1 MRHVADSLALEVDVQ
16 SIEIVG
22 HRFVKIGKTT
32 NVDTRFSQLQ
42 TASPFDL
49 RFIDIIEGDHESK
62 IHELLAAQRV
72 RGEWFVLDA
81 HVYDVLRLFDAAPQR
96 FFPWRA
102 QLAAQGL
109 L

>member
-1 MRHVADSLALEVDVQ
+1 MKTYA
-16 SIEIVG
+16 IEIVG
-22 HRFVKIGKTT
+22 HRLVKIGKAKD
-32 NVDTRFSQLQ
+32 VDARFSQLQ
-42 TASPFDL
+42 TANPLEL
-49 RFIDIIEGDHESK
+49 RFVDIIEGDHEAK

-72 RGEWFVLDA
+72 RGEWFVLDGR
-81 HVYDVLRLFDAAPQR
+81 VYDVLRLFDPAPQR